1 MRLRYRAAYALA
13 GWFIILPPL
22 LTSGQRGANA
32 PLYEWKRV
40 DQFDSESA
48 CRQTLAK
55 LIEDMPGS
63 GMDAA
68 RCVSSDYI
76 KGQRIPEK
84 VGESRG
90 PQEID
95 LLALSPDASDNPR
108 RSPARS

>member
-1 MRLRYRAAYALA
+1 MRLSHRAAYALA

-40 DQFDSESA
+40 DQFDTESA

-55 LIEDMPGS
+55 LIKDMPNS

-68 RCVSSDYI
+68 RYDSSDYL

-90 PQEID
+90 RQGLD
-95 LLALSPDASDNPR
+95 LLALMSR
-108 RSPARS
+108 RVG